1 MDDLVNLNASSL
13 SLFPFKKS
21 SMDCQ
26 GYFGGM
32 LLLVLI
38 LQFSD
43 VCGQGRAEVQAA
55 VLALLQL
62 VMAGVGGLRRAQS
75 CPFPPLVEVSLWI
88 PVSLWGMY
96 AYTAPALHEEGLL
109 SYKSLLF
116 KHSTPFWVVFD
127 IRNFL

>member
-1 MDDLVNLNASSL
+1 MDDLVDLNASSL

-32 LLLVLI
+32 LLLILVLW
-38 LQFSD
+38 LSD
-43 VCGQGRAEVQAA
+43 VCGRGRAEVQAA

-62 VMAGVGGLRRAQS
+62 VMAGVGRLRWGRS
-75 CPFPPLVEVSLWI
+75 RPFPPLVEVSLWI

-96 AYTAPALHEEGLL
+96 AHTALALYEEGLL

-116 KHSTPFWVVFD
+116 KH
-127 IRNFL
+127 